1 MRRAMLAIVA
11 ISLAMLISLV
21 AAGCKKSGGSGGGGI
36 YGVVTPPAVTSSLV
50 SR

>member
-11 ISLAMLISLV
+11 ISLAMAISLV

-36 YGVVTPPAVTSSLV
+36 YGVVTHPAVSSTLV
-50 SR
+50 RR